1 MQVIKKTVKNM
12 KKRLCLAECDIDL
25 ALKYKDTYPEYAK
38 NQYTLSVELM
48 NQFKSQHDHIVQ
60 IINVYKREGKEIP
73 KEMQA
78 IYDYIHEEYTDWSA
92 EIKAKQE
99 MYK

>member
-1 MQVIKKTVKNM
+1 MQVIKKTIKNM

-25 ALKYKDTYPEYAK
+25 ALKYKDEYPELAK

-48 NQFKSQHDHIVQ
+48 NQFKLQHDYVVQ
-60 IINVYKREGKEIP
+60 IINNYKKQGYEVPEG
-73 KEMQA
+73 MQA
-78 IYDYIHEEYTDWSA
+78 IYDYVHEEYTDWAA

-99 MYK
+99 LFK